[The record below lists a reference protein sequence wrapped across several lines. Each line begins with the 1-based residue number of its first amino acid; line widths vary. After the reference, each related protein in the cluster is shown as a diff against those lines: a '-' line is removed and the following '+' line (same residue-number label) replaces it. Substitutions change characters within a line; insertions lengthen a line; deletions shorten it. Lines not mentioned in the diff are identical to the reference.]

1 MTYPLTRLSRLLAA
15 LLLSAGLSACSED
28 SSSLPVAAE
37 QPEAVT
43 PSPRNTEYD
52 WMTIERWESMHAEDV
67 EIAAEGDVD
76 LLFIGDSITEGW
88 PDNLWDEY
96 FGDYN
101 AANFGIGGDKTE
113 NLLWRL
119 NNGSVGE
126 LEPEV
131 VSLLIGVNNFGLSE
145 HSPEDVTLGIQ
156 AVVETL
162 LDAFPEANIL
172 LHGIFPHR
180 QSADDPARADVRKV
194 NEQIASLAE
203 HERVYFLNIGDQ
215 LVEENGDISKDIM
228 PDYLHLSEEGYRIWG
243 DNLKPI
249 LADWLNP

>member
-1 MTYPLTRLSRLLAA
+1 MKFSRLIAA
-15 LLLSAGLSACSED
+15 VLISTALTACSDEP
-28 SSSLPVAAE
+28 SSPAVAAE

-43 PSPRNTEYD
+43 PSPRTTEYE
-52 WMTIERWESMHAEDV
+52 WMTIERWEAMHAEDV
-67 EIAAEGDVD
+67 KIAAQGDVD

-88 PDNLWDEY
+88 PQNLWEEY
-96 FGDYN
+96 FGDYQ

-145 HSPEDVTLGIQ
+145 HSPDDVALGVK

-172 LHGIFPHR
+172 LHGIFPHK
-180 QSADDPARADVRKV
+180 QSAEDPARADVRQRTDRQSRRARTGLLPEYWKPTGG
-194 NEQIASLAE
+194 S
-203 HERVYFLNIGDQ
+203 ER
-215 LVEENGDISKDIM
+215 
-228 PDYLHLSEEGYRIWG
+228 
-243 DNLKPI
+243 
-249 LADWLNP
+249 

>member
-1 MTYPLTRLSRLLAA
+1 MTLSRLIAA
-15 LLLSAGLSACSED
+15 LLVSTSLMACSED
-28 SSSLPVAAE
+28 PSSLPVATE

-43 PSPRNTEYD
+43 PSPRTTEYE
-52 WMTIERWESMHAEDV
+52 WMTIERWETMHAEDV
-67 EIAAEGDVD
+67 DIAAQGDVD

-88 PDNLWDEY
+88 PQNLWEEY
-96 FGDYN
+96 FGDYK
-101 AANFGIGGDKTE
+101 AANFAIGGDKTE

-119 NNGSVGE
+119 NNGSVGQ

-131 VSLLIGVNNFGLSE
+131 VSLLIGVNNFGLSQ
-145 HSPEDVTLGIQ
+145 HRPDDVALGVQ

-162 LDAFPEANIL
+162 LDAFPDARIL
-172 LHGIFPHR
+172 LHGIFPHK
-180 QSADDPARADVRKV
+180 QSAEDPARTDVRRV

-215 LVEENGDISKDIM
+215 LVQANGDISKDIM
-228 PDYLHLSEEGYRIWG
+228 PDYLHLSEAGYRIWG

-249 LADWLNP
+249 LADWLEP